1 MLFPTVDFLMF
12 FLVVAGVMAALKHH
26 FATKKVLLVL
36 ASYFFYAQWNWRFCF
51 LLGLSSAVSYVAGL
65 AIAGNSDAR
74 RRRVFLTAGVAIHL
88 GLLGVFK
95 YFDFFLVSANEL
107 AHAFG
112 LEREL
117 PFFEIIL
124 PVGIS
129 FYTFH
134 GISYIADVY
143 RGEVGVCRQPI
154 DMLLYMSFF
163 PQLVAGPIVR
173 ASYFLPQLKAPA
185 AEAIPIAAALVL
197 ILGGLFKKV
206 VIASYLA
213 TELVDPVFAAPTS
226 YSAPDLV
233 FAVYGYAVQI
243 YCDFSAYSDMAI
255 GLAALLGFRFP
266 PNFAQPYR
274 SQRLREFWQR
284 WNISLSFW
292 LRDYLYK
299 PLGGNRRGRLITYRN
314 LLITMLLGG
323 LWHGAAWKF
332 LMWGALH
339 GGGLALERIAEPW
352 IGRRPSSLVGQVA
365 GTVLVFHFVC
375 LGWIFFRAA
384 DFEVAWLFLG
394 GLGSGWTVAP
404 QQAQPFAVA
413 LILVGMAPQFV
424 PAGLIERSA
433 DALGRLPVWC
443 QGCLAGVVA
452 AVIGAL
458 GPEGVAPFIYFQF

>member
-1 MLFPTVDFLMF
+1 MLFPTVDFLVF
-12 FLVVAGVMAALKHH
+12 FLAVAAAMAVLEGR
-26 FATKKVLLVL
+26 FAAKKTLLVL

-51 LLGLSSAVSYVAGL
+51 LLAFSTAVSYAAGRLIAASADLRGKRAAL
-65 AIAGNSDAR
+65 A
-74 RRRVFLTAGVAIHL
+74 AGVTIHL

-95 YFDFFLVSANEL
+95 YFDFFVVSANQL
-107 AHAFG
+107 AQLLG
-112 LEREL
+112 LAREL

-134 GISYIADVY
+134 GISYIVDVY
-143 RGEVGVCRQPI
+143 RGDVPVCRRPV

-173 ASYFLPQLKAPA
+173 AAYFLPQLEKPA
-185 AEAIPIAAALVL
+185 AEPIPIAAALIL
-197 ILGGLFKKV
+197 IIGGLFKKV

-226 YSAPDLV
+226 YGAPDLL

-274 SQRLREFWQR
+274 AQRLREFWQR
-284 WNISLSFW
+284 WNMSLSFW

-299 PLGGNRRGRLITYRN
+299 PLGGNRQGRLKTYRN
-314 LLITMLLGG
+314 LLVTMLLGG
-323 LWHGAAWKF
+323 IWHGAGWKF
-332 LMWGALH
+332 VMWGALH
-339 GGGLALERIAEPW
+339 GGGLAIERMLEPQ
-352 IGRRPSSLVGQVA
+352 IGRRPTSLAGQVA

-375 LGWIFFRAA
+375 LAWIFFRAE
-384 DFEVAWLFLG
+384 DFSVAWLYLC
-394 GLGSGWTVAP
+394 GLGSGWTAGL
-404 QQAQPFAVA
+404 QQAQPFTVA
-413 LILVGMAPQFV
+413 LILLGLAGQFTS
-424 PAGLIERSA
+424 PAFLERSA
-433 DALGRLPVWC
+433 EALGRLPSWA
-443 QGCLAGVVA
+443 QGSLAGIVA
-452 AVIGAL
+452 AAINAI
-458 GPEGVAPFIYFQF
+458 GPEGIAPFIYFQF

>member
-1 MLFPTVDFLMF
+1 MLFPTVDFLVF
-12 FLVVAGVMAALKHH
+12 YLSVAAAMALLDGR
-26 FATKKVLLVL
+26 FAAKKALLVL
-36 ASYFFYAQWNWRFCF
+36 ASYFFYAQWNWRFCS
-51 LLGLSSAVSYVAGL
+51 LLAFSTAVSYAAGRLIAASTDSRRKRAAL
-65 AIAGNSDAR
+65 A
-74 RRRVFLTAGVAIHL
+74 AGVTIHL

-95 YFDFFLVSANEL
+95 YFDFFIVSANQL
-107 AHAFG
+107 AQLLG
-112 LEREL
+112 LASEL

-143 RGEVGVCRQPI
+143 RGEVPVCRRPI

-173 ASYFLPQLKAPA
+173 AAYFLPQLEAPA
-185 AEAIPIAAALVL
+185 VEPIPLAAALIL
-197 ILGGLFKKV
+197 IVSGLFKKV

-226 YSAPDLV
+226 YGAPDLV

-274 SQRLREFWQR
+274 AQRLREFWQR

-299 PLGGNRRGRLITYRN
+299 PLGGNRTGRLKTYRN

-323 LWHGAAWKF
+323 IWHGAGWKF
-332 LMWGALH
+332 VMWGALH
-339 GGGLALERIAEPW
+339 GGGLAIERMLEPL
-352 IGRRPSSLVGQVA
+352 IGRRPTSLTGQVA

-375 LGWIFFRAA
+375 LAWVFFRAE
-384 DFEVAWLFLG
+384 DFDVAWLYLC
-394 GLGSGWTVAP
+394 GLGSGWTAGL
-404 QQAQPFAVA
+404 QQAHPFTVA
-413 LILVGMAPQFV
+413 LILL
-424 PAGLIERSA
+424 GLIGQFTSPALFERSA
-433 DALGRLPVWC
+433 DALGRLPNWA
-443 QGCLAGVVA
+443 QGSLAGIVA
-452 AVIGAL
+452 AAINAV
-458 GPEGVAPFIYFQF
+458 GPEGIAPFIYFQF